1 MQIHELTQQKTQL
14 DEALPK
20 WMDPAAQ
27 KAAAKQA
34 YGKLSN
40 TVGGAAKKVAGSR
53 AGQAVKQTV
62 GQAANQATQYA
73 NTQYNKGVAQ
83 GGQGVGGAIK
93 GAANVAGGVAGKT
106 VGGIKGLGSAIASPF
121 KQTANA
127 YNQAKINSNTAS
139 LAGKAQTAWTNYVE
153 NLQNTQ
159 SVTPDVL
166 KTNLRAFVQKNLL
179 GNLAY
184 QYDSLTNV
192 DVIEDMIASIAD
204 PRNADPTKQTQLW
217 KQLVK
222 TISVAQ
228 AGGRGAGGRGAGGG
242 GAGGGGLAPVMNPAA
257 VAQAVQKSGISPQ
270 IYQNMA
276 SVVQGAAGNKQVNS
290 TGNPGLDAFLKS
302 LGFSLT

>member
-14 DEALPK
+14 DEALPN
-20 WMDPAAQ
+20 WMDP
-27 KAAAKQA
+27 KAAVNATKKAAGRTGQA
-34 YGKLSN
+34 ISN
-40 TVGGAAKKVAGSR
+40 VAKKAASSR
-53 AGQAVKQTV
+53 TGQAV

-93 GAANVAGGVAGKT
+93 GAANVAGGVAGKA
-106 VGGIKGLGSAIASPF
+106 VSGIKGVGQAIASPF

-127 YNQAKINSNTAS
+127 YNQSKIDSNAAS
-139 LAGKAQTAWTNYVE
+139 LAGKAQTSWTNYVE

-159 SVTPDVL
+159 AVTPDVL

-184 QYDSLTNV
+184 QYDNLTNV
-192 DVIEDMIASIAD
+192 DVIEDMIASLAD
-204 PRNADPTKQTQLW
+204 PRNTDPTKQTQLW

-228 AGGRGAGGRGAGGG
+228 VGGRGASAGATTSGKP
-242 GAGGGGLAPVMNPAA
+242 ASSGGGLAPVMNPSAI
-257 VAQAVQKSGISPQ
+257 AQAVQNSGISPQ
-270 IYQNMA
+270 VYNNMK
-276 SVVQGAAGNKQVNS
+276 SVVQGAAGTNQVNS

-302 LGFSLT
+302 LGFTVK